1 MSIDI
6 DHYKH
11 LTANPMK
18 EVVFENN
25 PFLVQQVDKM
35 VEDKKLSDRELDRL
49 KLDLKDRNDEIAR
62 LREIIDKLRNGA
74 SSFKPDF
81 GSQYLPDQKNLR
93 DHIMGC
99 RSDLLESAIIYRDKI
114 ASRNLRALCFRI
126 LQQNRE
132 IEKLKRRYELDNDE
146 RLRRIKKLP
155 IDDPLFVWNQLRRRL
170 VDWLFELFCLSHD
183 YSKKF
188 QK

>member
-1 MSIDI
+1 
-6 DHYKH
+6 
-11 LTANPMK
+11 MK

-35 VEDKKLSDRELDRL
+35 AEDKKLSDRELDRL

-74 SSFKPDF
+74 SNFKPDF
-81 GSQYLPDQKNLR
+81 GNQYLPDQKNLR

-99 RSDLLESAIIYRDKI
+99 RSDLLDSAIAFRDKI
-114 ASRNLRALCFRI
+114 AARNTRALCFRV
-126 LQQNRE
+126 LQLNRE
-132 IEKLKRRYELDNDE
+132 IQRLRRRYEQDNDE

-155 IDDPLFVWNQLRRRL
+155 IDDPLFVWCQLRLRL
-170 VDWLFELFCLSHD
+170 VDWLFEIFCLSVD
-183 YSKKF
+183 ETKKF
-188 QK
+188 QR